1 MMQEKPIT
9 PCKKATL
16 IKQKYMTQETAAQNG
31 KNQFKS
37 SIEKKKTGELQS
49 IPMHG

>member
-1 MMQEKPIT
+1 MMQEKPYT

-16 IKQKYMTQETAAQNG
+16 IKQKYMTQETAAQNI

-37 SIEKKKTGELQS
+37 SIENKNPC
-49 IPMHG
+49 IPVHG